1 MLPSSGLRGFG
12 IPGCCWLRVCVC
24 VCVCLFVCV
33 CVCARVRVCV
43 YVLCMCV
50 CACVCVC
57 VCVRVCAVF
66 LFRSIVY
73 PPPMLARLVPHSTL
87 DHMYA
92 LSGPIPNNLWAY
104 TSRKAGARAITTVL

>member
-1 MLPSSGLRGFG
+1 MWVARGCVKRGGCIRVFKVQLAIGLGNLNKKISLG
-12 IPGCCWLRVCVC
+12 
-24 VCVCLFVCV
+24 
-33 CVCARVRVCV
+33 
-43 YVLCMCV
+43 
-50 CACVCVC
+50 